1 MCVSV
6 LIAVMSESISTHL
19 GLRFCYPWIQ
29 KLMPAAGYWTPA
41 KSSLW
46 EGHLSGLLKR
56 YAFHCCSYDIINK
69 IRHYRNETVISYIL
83 CKHFFFEWEMVIYS
97 GKHCRNLSK
106 IIRYSFFLIYLL
118 IFIILAFWT
127 LPKLTWKLDG
137 TFLQYFRTAYW
148 SNTEIV
154 VNVKTKNL
162 WQMLEDVQLKNIRV
176 YKCNT

>member
-83 CKHFFFEWEMVIYS
+83 CKHFFFWMGDGYLFWETLQKPFKNNQI
-97 GKHCRNLSK
+97 
-106 IIRYSFFLIYLL
+106 LL
-118 IFIILAFWT
+118 FPHLPPHFHNIGIL
-127 LPKLTWKLDG
+127 
-137 TFLQYFRTAYW
+137 
-148 SNTEIV
+148 
-154 VNVKTKNL
+154 NVT
-162 WQMLEDVQLKNIRV
+162 
-176 YKCNT
+176 